1 MISINPRV
9 NSEVDAA
16 LMQRLALIV
25 PATLGHLR
33 TFGFIDSAIRP
44 LSGTTP
50 LRVLGPAVTVRSYGN
65 DGAVVH
71 AAIDLCRAGDVLV
84 IDRGGDSRCACWGE
98 MTSLAAKVKGVAATI
113 IDGAVTDVAEILAM
127 GYPVYARAITA
138 LTTVSRAEQG
148 DVNVDVSCGG
158 VVVHPGDLVLA
169 DENGAVVIAPHDLA
183 HLLEEAE
190 PRQAREPRWRE
201 ALAAGRPLSELSG
214 ARDRILAR
222 QSANAKSNR

>member
-1 MISINPRV
+1 MITINPRAD
-9 NSEVDAA
+9 SEVDVV
-16 LMQRLALIV
+16 LLQRLAQIV

-44 LSGTTP
+44 LSGTIP
-50 LRVLGPAVTVRSYGN
+50 LRVLGQAVTVRSYGN

-71 AAIDLCRAGDVLV
+71 AAIDLCQPGDVLV
-84 IDRGGDSRCACWGE
+84 IDRGGDLRCACWGE

-113 IDGAVTDVAEILAM
+113 VDGAATDVAEILAM

-169 DENGAVVIAPHDLA
+169 DENGVVVIAPRDLA
-183 HLLEEAE
+183 SLLEEAE

-201 ALAAGRPLSELSG
+201 ELAAGRSLSDLSG

-222 QSANAKSNR
+222 QSVNAKGSR